1 MLVYLMR
8 QRGGA
13 VATMT
18 EKKAEAPRS
27 REMQSIVDKMEFV
40 DFSD

>member
-1 MLVYLMR
+1 MR

-18 EKKAEAPRS
+18 EPKPEKFVFEKKYNGIES
-27 REMQSIVDKMEFV
+27 YEFV
-40 DFSD
+40 DFSS